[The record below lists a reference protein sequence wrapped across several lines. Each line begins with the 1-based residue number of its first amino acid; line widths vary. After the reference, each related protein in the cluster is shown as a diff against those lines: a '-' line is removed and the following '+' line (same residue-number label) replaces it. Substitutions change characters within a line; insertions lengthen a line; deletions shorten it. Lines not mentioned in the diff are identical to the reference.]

1 MATWDVSK
9 WDEGVWDADPSY
21 AKAAGGGA
29 KRRRPNEKI
38 IWYDDWLKAQQRKDI
53 PEEEQIAEVEEAIEV
68 VKAYKDKTVSTVD
81 AKAAILKAKNAE
93 DMLNQIRELKVLMKA
108 YFAIQQEKSRV
119 KKQDDDFI
127 GLFMLGVL

>member
-38 IWYDDWLKAQQRKDI
+38 VWYDDWLKAQQRKDI

>member
-9 WDEGVWDADPSY
+9 WDESVWDADPSY

-38 IWYDDWLKAQQRKDI
+38 IWYDDWLKLQQKNDV
-53 PEEEQIAEVEEAIEV
+53 PEEEQIAEIEKAIKV
-68 VKAYKDKTVSTVD
+68 VKTYKEKVVSTVD

-93 DMLNQIRELKVLMKA
+93 DMLNQVRELKILMKA
-108 YFAIQQEKSRV
+108 YFAIQQEKLKI
-119 KKQDDDFI
+119 KKQDDDFVS
-127 GLFMLGVL
+127 LFMLGVV

>member
-81 AKAAILKAKNAE
+81 AKAAILKAKNAG

>member
-1 MATWDVSK
+1 MLAN
-9 WDEGVWDADPSY
+9 GM
-21 AKAAGGGA
+21 KAFGMLTHHMP
-29 KRRRPNEKI
+29 RPLVVALN
-38 IWYDDWLKAQQRKDI
+38 A
-53 PEEEQIAEVEEAIEV
+53 EEAIEV

-108 YFAIQQEKSRV
+108 YFAIQQEKSRL

>member
-9 WDEGVWDADPSY
+9 WDESVWDADPSY

-108 YFAIQQEKSRV
+108 YFAIQQEKSRL

>member
-38 IWYDDWLKAQQRKDI
+38 VWYDDWLKAQQRKDI

-119 KKQDDDFI
+119 KKQDDDFVS
-127 GLFMLGVL
+127 LFMLGVL

>member
-1 MATWDVSK
+1 MATWNVSK

-38 IWYDDWLKAQQRKDI
+38 VWYDDWLKAQQRKDI

-93 DMLNQIRELKVLMKA
+93 DMLNQIRELRVLMKA

>member
-38 IWYDDWLKAQQRKDI
+38 VWYDDWLKAQQRKDI

-93 DMLNQIRELKVLMKA
+93 DMLNQIRELRVLMKA

-119 KKQDDDFI
+119 KKQDDDFVS
-127 GLFMLGVL
+127 LFMLGVL

>member
-38 IWYDDWLKAQQRKDI
+38 VWYDDWLKAQQRKDI

-108 YFAIQQEKSRV
+108 YFAIQQEKSRL

>member
-108 YFAIQQEKSRV
+108 YFAIQQEKSRL

>member
-9 WDEGVWDADPSY
+9 WDESVWDADPSY

-38 IWYDDWLKAQQRKDI
+38 IWYDDWLKSQQKNDV
-53 PEEEQIAEVEEAIEV
+53 PEEEQIAEIEKAIKV
-68 VKAYKDKTVSTVD
+68 VKTYKEKVVSTVD

-93 DMLNQIRELKVLMKA
+93 DMLNQVRELKILMKA
-108 YFAIQQEKSRV
+108 YFAIQQEKLKI
-119 KKQDDDFI
+119 KKQDDDFVS
-127 GLFMLGVL
+127 LFMLGVV

>member
-1 MATWDVSK
+1 MATWNVSK

-108 YFAIQQEKSRV
+108 YFAIQQEKSRL